1 MFKNLFKKIMADL
14 KSIRKKAEVKKGI
27 SKQEIS
33 LSSSEVEFLLNL
45 IANSKF
51 EGKDVQIVYETAV
64 KLQTLLKSEE
74 S

>member
-1 MFKNLFKKIMADL
+1 MADL

-64 KLQTLLKSEE
+64 KLQTLLKS
-74 S
+74 

>member
-1 MFKNLFKKIMADL
+1 MADL

>member
-1 MFKNLFKKIMADL
+1 MFKKLFKKIMADL

>member
-1 MFKNLFKKIMADL
+1 MFKKLFKKIMADL

-64 KLQTLLKSEE
+64 KLQTLLKS
-74 S
+74 